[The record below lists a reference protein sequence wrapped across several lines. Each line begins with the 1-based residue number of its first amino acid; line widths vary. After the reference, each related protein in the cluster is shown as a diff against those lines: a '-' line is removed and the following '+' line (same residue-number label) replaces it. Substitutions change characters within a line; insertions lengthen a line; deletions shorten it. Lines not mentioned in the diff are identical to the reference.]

1 MKNKIHKNYKSY
13 KYYKNVTDESN
24 QTNEIDVSICIVN
37 YKADKDLRRCVESIK
52 KFTKGVS
59 YETIVIDNSVD
70 NKWYSGGNN
79 LALGRAGG
87 EYVLFLNPDCWLEN
101 DAVTGLVN
109 FMDKRPR
116 VGAAEP
122 RQVYASGETAPTG
135 SLLPVWWIDVV
146 EMTGLWKW
154 FGRLGRLGR
163 LGKFGRLGIFGRIGK
178 YRQVEFDRRKNWE
191 TEVISGAAMM
201 VRKEI
206 LDQVGGFDERL
217 RMYYTDVDLCRRI
230 KRDGWEIWHIG
241 EISVRHTTR
250 GSTSKLPWDSVNLIY
265 ATDGLEYYR
274 KWGEGLGGEI
284 FYWMMKANCQI
295 IKIINVIKIIKD
307 KK

>member
-109 FMDKRPR
+109 FMDKQPR

-154 FGRLGRLGR
+154 FGRLNESGRSGR
-163 LGKFGRLGIFGRIGK
+163 SGWLDR
-178 YRQVEFDRRKNWE
+178 YRQADKDRRKNWE
-191 TEVISGAAMM
+191 TEVVSGAAMM

-284 FYWMMKANCQI
+284 FYWMMKANRRI